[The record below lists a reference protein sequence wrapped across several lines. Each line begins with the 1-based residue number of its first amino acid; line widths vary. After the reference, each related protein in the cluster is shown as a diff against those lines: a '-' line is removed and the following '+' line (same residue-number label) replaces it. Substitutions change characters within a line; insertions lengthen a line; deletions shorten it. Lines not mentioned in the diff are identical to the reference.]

1 MQRKGVGAYYVPTA
15 DFHLSEYVNPYFKS
29 RQYLTGFTGSAGTL
43 IVTMTEA
50 ALWVDGRYFIQAEE
64 QIKGTPVKLMK
75 MGEEGV
81 PTTME
86 YRRHRYRHGR
96 AHGIRRNGNA
106 HGKDACRKEHD
117 H

>member
-1 MQRKGVGAYYVPTA
+1 MIAERLNSLRALMQRKGVGAYYVPTA

-64 QIKGTPVKLMK
+64 QIKGTPV
-75 MGEEGV
+75 
-81 PTTME
+81 
-86 YRRHRYRHGR
+86 
-96 AHGIRRNGNA
+96 
-106 HGKDACRKEHD
+106 
-117 H
+117 